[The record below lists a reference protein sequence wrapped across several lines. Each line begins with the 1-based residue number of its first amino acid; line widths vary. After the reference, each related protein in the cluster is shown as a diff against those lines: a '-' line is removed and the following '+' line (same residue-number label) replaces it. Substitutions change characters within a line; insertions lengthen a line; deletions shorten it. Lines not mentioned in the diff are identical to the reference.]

1 MTALADAERTSEA
14 GGRSRHP
21 ILLVYRAMLAF
32 FRVDA
37 LQRLT
42 GEKITDPQAA
52 DVEAKARERFEA
64 LLVQFLTTH
73 RPTCM
78 PSFSSSS
85 YKKRLLVS
93 ACETVF
99 IFGAVEAW
107 SSNACILACHAVGRR
122 HRLRRHPGGGSFPG
136 GRQRPRRQRRRGALL
151 ARPASGRCGRQQ
163 PVSSQV
169 MAVDPCVQ

>member
-1 MTALADAERTSEA
+1 MTALAEADKTSEA

-37 LQRLT
+37 LQRLA

-78 PSFSSSS
+78 PSFSSTS
-85 YKKRLLVS
+85 YQKRLLVG
-93 ACETVF
+93 ACEKLFSLVLSMPGRAEHASTPAMQSVDPLVYDDTQVA
-99 IFGAVEAW
+99 AVSQEAASARVVNDAEERFW
-107 SSNACILACHAVGRR
+107 QGRR
-122 HRLRRHPGGGSFPG
+122 
-136 GRQRPRRQRRRGALL
+136 L
-151 ARPASGRCGRQQ
+151 AAAATNNQ
-163 PVSSQV
+163 
-169 MAVDPCVQ
+169 